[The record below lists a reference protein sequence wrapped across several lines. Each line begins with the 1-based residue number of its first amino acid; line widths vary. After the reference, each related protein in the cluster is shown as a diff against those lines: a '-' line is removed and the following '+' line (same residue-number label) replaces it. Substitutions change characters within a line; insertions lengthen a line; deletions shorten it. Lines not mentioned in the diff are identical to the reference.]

1 MSSVFKVSFTT
12 EDTRITEASKRIDM
26 TTIADTSSMTS
37 NEIVDLCRK
46 HTLYEWSAQSKV
58 DPIPV
63 ARAKG
68 IYFYTPEGK
77 RFIDFNSQL
86 MSVNIGHGDERVI
99 QAIREQAET
108 LAYANPFMATEVRAR
123 LGAKLAEIT
132 PGDIDT
138 FFFTN
143 GGAEANENA
152 IKIARFFTGRHK
164 IIARYRSYH
173 GATAGAISL
182 TGDPRRWAAEP
193 GIPGVVH
200 VLDPYHGIE
209 RGWES
214 AESSL
219 AMIEETIQLEGPQT
233 IAAFILEPV
242 TGTNGV
248 LIPPDG
254 YLVGLRKLC
263 DKYGILMIAD
273 EVMSGFG
280 RTGKWFAVD
289 HWKVVP
295 DLLCMAKGLTSSYL
309 PLGAVGMRHPIAQHF
324 QDKVFYGGLTYN
336 SHPMGCAAAL
346 ATIRVYEED
355 GLIDNAK
362 KMGAILKELG
372 AELQAKHP
380 SVGAVRS
387 IGLFGI
393 VELVRSRKTRQPM
406 APFNGTSEEMAALGR
421 FFRENGLY
429 TFVRWN
435 SFFTNPP
442 LCIDEAQMREAFGI
456 IDRGLEITDK
466 AVSD

>member
-1 MSSVFKVSFTT
+1 
-12 EDTRITEASKRIDM
+12 M
-26 TTIADTSSMTS
+26 TGQ
-37 NEIVDLCRK
+37 EIVDLTKK
-46 HTLYEWSAQSKV
+46 HTLFEWSAQSKV

-63 ARAKG
+63 AKAKG
-68 IYFYTPEGK
+68 IYFWTPEGK

-99 QAIREQAET
+99 RAISEQAAT
-108 LAYANPFMATEVRAR
+108 LCYANPFMATEPRAR

-164 IIARYRSYH
+164 IMARYRSYH
-173 GATAGAISL
+173 GATAGSISL

-193 GIPGVVH
+193 GIPGVVR

-214 AESSL
+214 AETSL
-219 AMIEETIQLEGPQT
+219 AMIEEIMQLEGPHT
-233 IAAFILEPV
+233 IAAFILETV
-242 TGTNGV
+242 VGTNGI

-254 YLVGLRKLC
+254 YMQGVRKLC

-273 EVMSGFG
+273 EVMAGFG
-280 RTGKWFAVD
+280 RTGEWFAID

-295 DLLCMAKGLTSSYL
+295 DLICMAKGLTASYL
-309 PLGAVGMRHPIAQHF
+309 PLGAVGMRHHIAQHF

-346 ATIRVYEED
+346 ATIAVYEED
-355 GLIDNAK
+355 HLIENAR
-362 KMGAILKELG
+362 KMGAVMKQLG

-380 SVGAVRS
+380 SVGEVRS

-393 VELVRSRKTRQPM
+393 MELVRSRKTKQPM
-406 APFNGTSEEMAALGR
+406 APFNGTSEEMGALGK
-421 FFRENGLY
+421 FFREQGLY
-429 TFVRWN
+429 TIVRWN
-435 SFFTNPP
+435 SFYTNPP
-442 LCIDEAQMREAFGI
+442 LCINEQQLREAFAI
-456 IDRGLEITDK
+456 IDKGLEITDR
-466 AVSD
+466 AVKD

>member
-1 MSSVFKVSFTT
+1 
-12 EDTRITEASKRIDM
+12 M
-26 TTIADTSSMTS
+26 TGT
-37 NEIVDLCRK
+37 EIVDLCKK
-46 HTLYEWSAQSKV
+46 HTLYEWSAQSKI
-58 DPIPV
+58 DPISV

-68 IYFYTPEGK
+68 IYFWTPEGK

-86 MSVNIGHGDERVI
+86 MSVNIGHGDERVTT
-99 QAIREQAET
+99 AIKEQVDK
-108 LAYANPFMATEVRAR
+108 LPYANPFMAHEARAR

-132 PGDIDT
+132 PGDIST

-164 IIARYRSYH
+164 IISRYRSYH
-173 GATAGAISL
+173 GATAGSISL

-219 AMIEETIQLEGPQT
+219 QMLEEIIQLEGNHT

-242 TGTNGV
+242 VGTNGI

-254 YLVGLRKLC
+254 YLEGVRKLC
-263 DKYGILMIAD
+263 DKHGILMIAD
-273 EVMSGFG
+273 EVMAGFG
-280 RTGKWFAVD
+280 RTGEWFAID

-295 DLLCMAKGLTSSYL
+295 DLICMAKGLTSSYI
-309 PLGAVGMRHPIAQHF
+309 PLGAVGMRHHIAQHF
-324 QDKVFYGGLTYN
+324 QNNVFYGGLTYN

-355 GLIDNAK
+355 RLIDNAR
-362 KMGAILKELG
+362 KMGIIMKQIG

-380 SVGAVRS
+380 SLGAARS

-393 VELVRSRKTRQPM
+393 VELIRSRKTRKPM
-406 APFNGTSEEMAALGR
+406 APFNGTSEEMQALSR
-421 FFRENGLY
+421 FLRDQGLY
-429 TFVRWN
+429 TLVRWN
-435 SFFTNPP
+435 SLYTNPP
-442 LCIDEAQMREAFGI
+442 LCINEPQLREAFAI
-456 IDRGLEITDK
+456 IDKALEITDR
-466 AVSD
+466 AVVD